1 MTSERG
7 LLLATILA
15 DPGRVHELGVEE
27 AAVLLAQVAAVQA
40 SLAARVASA
49 AQPAAARRQ
58 QADRLISVDEAAA
71 RLGVTPR
78 WLYRHSVH
86 LPFARRLSRKTLRF
100 SDLGLERW
108 QAAQEPGR

>member
-1 MTSERG
+1 MTPERSA
-7 LLLATILA
+7 LLVTILA
-15 DPGRVHELGVEE
+15 DPGRVHELDVEE

-49 AQPAAARRQ
+49 ARSVPASRRQ
-58 QADRLISVDEAAA
+58 DDDRLISVDEAAA

-78 WLYRHSVH
+78 WLYRHSGH

-100 SDLGLERW
+100 SDLGLKRW
-108 QAAQEPGR
+108 QATRSA